1 MSQTMTIALVING
14 LVFTIWAAMMFWTLF
29 RLRKRA
35 AIRAAAEKAGV
46 VRRIILSVTT
56 HRLFFSSPDFRADRR
71 RIGLSTLAMILTMV
85 VAAQV

>member
-46 VRRIILSVTT
+46 VRRVILC
-56 HRLFFSSPDFRADRR
+56 FR
-71 RIGLSTLAMILTMV
+71 
-85 VAAQV
+85 

>member
-1 MSQTMTIALVING
+1 MSQTMTIALAING
-14 LVFTIWAAMMFWTLF
+14 LVFTTWAAMMFWSLF

-56 HRLFFSSPDFRADRR
+56 FGLFFSSPDFRGDRW
-71 RIGLSTLAMILTMV
+71 RIGFSTLAMILTMV
-85 VAAQV
+85 IVAQI